1 MGSSGIIRALS
12 FWESNRRMK
21 ILLSNAVVAHGAFH
35 HWMTQDMRALG
46 HEVLLIDPDELCEQF
61 GIELYR
67 RVLLQ
72 RIAAERPDVLLLY
85 PPYDLLRPEDTA
97 TIHEMGTV
105 TVGFA
110 YDDPIFLPS
119 YLRKAGDFEKICCE
133 FESVYDVYVTTS
145 RAIEREAKQ
154 RGISHLGH
162 IRWACNT
169 PGDLGDRV
177 RDLPVVVIGA
187 PYPRRVK
194 MVKHLKDRGIKPV
207 VFGADGW
214 KLFADVA
221 DCYQGMLT
229 RPGMFEMYRRAQ
241 IAIAPA
247 DWESTYTPMIKLRTL
262 EIMCMGAF
270 QLCEQCEDLADYY
283 VDGEEIVSY
292 KDWDELAELIKKY
305 GADPKRREEIGRAG
319 YEATKKKHVWTMRWG
334 EIEAVARPLMEKYG
348 ENKTKPAERD
358 EHLPQELGLSACAG
372 HYEKLGDLGTAQIAL
387 DEWLG
392 LNPEYY
398 TALLAKGRLCL
409 AEKKFAE
416 AEGHLKKAVEVAVA
430 LCPRGVDCT
439 VTQRKLGPRLGLGK
453 VFPGVFPRV
462 VEAYC
467 HLLILYAMMNR
478 EEDSERLM
486 SQLAAISDDV
496 LFISIVSMIAEQ
508 GIEQLIGA
516 RYLARFVE
524 IVISTEPI
532 VWAGERSRHLAHFW
546 MLRGQA
552 LAAMGRRGEG
562 MECLKFALTQSPYPN
577 VEQQIW
583 AAINVMGTSM

>member
-1 MGSSGIIRALS
+1 
-12 FWESNRRMK
+12 MK

-46 HEVLLIDPDELCEQF
+46 HEVSLIDPDELCEQF

-97 TIHEMGTV
+97 RIHEMGTV

-119 YLRKAGDFEKICCE
+119 YLRKAGDFERICSE
-133 FESVYDVYVTTS
+133 FEKVYDVYVTTS
-145 RAIEREAKQ
+145 RAIEREAKS

-169 PGDLGDRV
+169 PADLGDRV

-194 MVKHLKDRGIKPV
+194 MVKHLKDRGIRPV

-214 KLFADVA
+214 KLFTDVA

-292 KDWDELAELIKKY
+292 HDWDELADLIKQY
-305 GADPKRREEIGRAG
+305 SADSKRRDEIGRAG
-319 YEATKKKHVWTMRWG
+319 YEATKKKHVWAVRWS
-334 EIEAVARPLMEKYG
+334 EIEQLARPLMANYA
-348 ENKTKPAERD
+348 ENKIRPAERD
-358 EHLPQELGLSACAG
+358 EHLPQEMGLSACAG
-372 HYEKLGDLGTAQIAL
+372 HYEKLGDVATAQIAV

-398 TALLAKGRLCL
+398 TALLAKGRICL
-409 AEKKFAE
+409 AEKKFAL
-416 AEGHLKKAVEVAVA
+416 AEEYLKKAVEVAGA
-430 LCPRGVDCT
+430 LCPRGVDST

-467 HLLILYAMMNR
+467 HLLILYAVMNR
-478 EEDSERLM
+478 EEESERLM

-496 LFISIVSMIAEQ
+496 LFISIVSMIAEP

-516 RYLARFVE
+516 KYLARYVE

-552 LAAMGRRGEG
+552 LAAMGRRDEG
-562 MECLKFALTQSPYPN
+562 LDCLKFALTQNPYPN
-577 VEQQIW
+577 VEQQIR
-583 AAINVMGTSM
+583 AAMGAMVGR